1 MTSNVSGRLRD
12 VLEHDARL
20 SPGEESLQRQ
30 PPQGGAGG
38 CGVATGRVKYYL
50 SFNTVVY
57 IFFA

>member
-1 MTSNVSGRLRD
+1 MTSNVSGRVRD

-38 CGVATGRVKYYL
+38 RGVATGGVKYYTYH
-50 SFNTVVY
+50 F
-57 IFFA
+57 IQ